1 MVVTVEAEEWR
12 LRLEPFEQ
20 VLFLLCWRNSMRMV
34 EFFIWTWFV
43 RSGQPA
49 FCLNGSITLGCELI
63 LTYLGGAWNG
73 YDN

>member
-34 EFFIWTWFV
+34 EFFILDLVCSEWTTRVLFEWLHYSRV
-43 RSGQPA
+43 R
-49 FCLNGSITLGCELI
+49 
-63 LTYLGGAWNG
+63 TYSDVPWRRLERI
-73 YDN
+73 